1 MGRLRLPGR
10 AQAVGLEMDSGALK
24 AVQISR
30 TRAGLV
36 LRHVGYHRLAPGAI
50 EEGEVADHDLLA
62 AEVKNFWGE
71 HSFKGRD
78 VYLGVA
84 NQEVIVRL
92 LSLPRMQPSDLRSAL
107 SFEAAEHVPMPLE
120 EAVIDHVVLGPDPA
134 DPDSDRVLLVAA
146 RREMVA
152 RYASAV
158 RVAGLRPVGVD
169 FKPLAISRTTL
180 PRDIP
185 LQESAALL
193 VDIGTEMTCVAIC
206 EEDGPVLTSLVPLG
220 AQDFVREIS
229 GVASIPED
237 EAEEQLMN
245 PHIRLG
251 FEPVEEPEETPDEAE
266 RALLYDI
273 RRALEGVVGRLAG
286 EVQRSIEYHYSY
298 SGAREVSEMFVSGE
312 GAVVPGIAEY
322 MGDVLGIASRKGRP
336 LRRFAANESNVSD
349 EQLEVMEPV
358 LAVAAG
364 LALEE

>member
-1 MGRLRLPGR
+1 MERLRLPGR
-10 AQAVGLEMDSGALK
+10 PQAIGMDMDSGALK
-24 AVQISR
+24 AVQVGR
-30 TRAGLV
+30 TKAGFV

-50 EEGEVADHDLLA
+50 EAGEVADHDLLA
-62 AEVKNFWGE
+62 AEVKNFWGA

-84 NQEVIVRL
+84 NQEMVVRV
-92 LSLPRMQPSDLRSAL
+92 LSFPRMQPSDLRSAI

-120 EAVIDHVVLGPDPA
+120 EAVLDHVVLGADPA

-146 RREMVA
+146 RREMIS

-169 FKPLAISRTTL
+169 FKPLALSRTTL
-180 PRDIP
+180 PRDAA

-193 VDIGTEMTCVAIC
+193 VDVGTEMSCVAVC
-206 EEDGPVLTSLVPLG
+206 EEDGPVLAGLVPLG
-220 AQDFVREIS
+220 SQDFAQEIS
-229 GVASIPED
+229 RLASIPED

-245 PHIRLG
+245 PGIRLG
-251 FEPVEEPEETPDEAE
+251 FEPVEEPEGEQDEAG

-286 EVQRSIEYHYSY
+286 EVQRSIEYYYSQPGSREI
-298 SGAREVSEMFVSGE
+298 SGMFVSGE
-312 GAVVPGIAEY
+312 GAVVPGLAEY
-322 MGDVLGIASRKGRP
+322 MGEVLGISSRLGRP
-336 LRRFAANESNVSD
+336 LERFAANESNVPD
-349 EQLEVMEPV
+349 GQLEVMEPV